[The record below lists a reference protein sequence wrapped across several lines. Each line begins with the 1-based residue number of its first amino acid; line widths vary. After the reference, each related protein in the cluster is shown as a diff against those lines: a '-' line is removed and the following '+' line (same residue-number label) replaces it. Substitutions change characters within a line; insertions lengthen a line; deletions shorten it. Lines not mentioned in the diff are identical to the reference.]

1 MSTVRST
8 ASRKAAPDTRPAWV
22 ILVAMIALTQFYY
35 LTRADTIGVTAAGR
49 GWTDMTSQPV
59 SMLGHNLAAG
69 LILGLI
75 PLLIARRLCGLGFR
89 DLGLGI
95 GRPLVG
101 LVWLAVGIPLAILAA
116 KFSSAQPE
124 MRAVYPLDPGLT
136 AETGSFV
143 WHAGLQFIYYSAW
156 EILFRGILLYGLKE
170 KFGFAGANIIQTAL
184 SVVAHF
190 GRPFTETV
198 SAIPAGLAFGGIA
211 RHTGSVWYVVI
222 IHWAVGAAL
231 DWFIVS

>member
-1 MSTVRST
+1 MFSVRSIVFK
-8 ASRKAAPDTRPAWV
+8 KAEHDSRPAWI

-35 LTRADTIGVTAAGR
+35 WTRADVIGVTAAGR
-49 GWTDMTSQPV
+49 NWVEMTREPI

-75 PLLIARRLCGLGFR
+75 PLLCARGLCGMGFR

-95 GRPLVG
+95 GKPKTG
-101 LVWLAVGIPLAILAA
+101 LLWLAVGIPVAILMA
-116 KFSSAQPE
+116 KLSSSQPE
-124 MRAVYPLDPGLT
+124 IRAVYPLDTGLT
-136 AETGSFV
+136 SQAGPFAR
-143 WHAGLQFIYYSAW
+143 HGGLQFIYYTAW
-156 EILFRGILLYGLKE
+156 ELLFRGILLFGLKE
-170 KFGFAGANIIQTAL
+170 KFGFASANIIQTAL

-190 GRPFTETV
+190 GRPFAETA

-211 RHTGSVWYVVI
+211 RQTGSIWYVVI
-222 IHWAVGAAL
+222 IHWVVGMAL